1 MESYT
6 NFGPQ
11 KGDGVAIFEKMHED
25 IRLYRHL
32 YEAYLPWLL
41 RDQKACL
48 MVRDTGMKWDIKT
61 SSHSSSWLKLE
72 K

>member
-6 NFGPQ
+6 NFEPQ

-32 YEAYLPWLL
+32 YEAYLP
-41 RDQKACL
+41 
-48 MVRDTGMKWDIKT
+48 
-61 SSHSSSWLKLE
+61 
-72 K
+72 